1 MIFLRIYFYCT
12 NEWNIYLKEGTMG
25 SYSSYDIP
33 ETDSGEVFQ
42 RFTEYFKNNNIPADA
57 SLSDKLKQFRIQNN
71 LSYDQ
76 LAAITGITGELL
88 KKIEE
93 RHVYPSLKIIHQL
106 TRSLQK
112 AKAVAGSP
120 VEWGY
125 TVIKKDEIIQSKNE
139 RPKQEHKGL
148 GTTAHPAATVHEAVA
163 VKAYII
169 TLEGNYTKKDFS
181 IHNGEEFIHVKKGSI
196 KITLG
201 NQEVT
206 LQQGDSIYFLSLI
219 PHKIEN
225 SASHESI
232 IHVIVYQE

>member
-1 MIFLRIYFYCT
+1 
-12 NEWNIYLKEGTMG
+12 MG

-33 ETDSGEVFQ
+33 EADNGEVFQ
-42 RFTEYFKNNNIPADA
+42 RFTEYFKHNDIPASA
-57 SLSDKLKQFRIQNN
+57 SLSDKLKQFRQQNN
-71 LSYDQ
+71 LSYQ
-76 LAAITGITGELL
+76 ELAAITGITGELL
-88 KKIEE
+88 QKIEE
-93 RHVYPSLKIIHQL
+93 RQVYPSLKIIHQL
-106 TRSLQK
+106 THSLQK
-112 AKAVAGSP
+112 AQAIAGSP

-139 RPKQEHKGL
+139 RPKQEHKVPGL
-148 GTTAHPAATVHEAVA
+148 QGNPAAVVREAVA

-181 IHNGEEFIHVKKGSI
+181 IHNGEEFIHVKKGAI

-201 NQEVT
+201 ANEVT

-225 SASHESI
+225 IASHESI
-232 IHVIVYQE
+232 IHVIVYQES

>member
-1 MIFLRIYFYCT
+1 
-12 NEWNIYLKEGTMG
+12 MG
-25 SYSSYDIP
+25 SSSSYDIH
-33 ETDSGEVFQ
+33 ETDNSEVFQ
-42 RFTEYFKNNNIPADA
+42 RFTEYCKDKDIPANA
-57 SLSDKLKQFRIQNN
+57 SLSDKLKQFRVQNN
-71 LSYDQ
+71 LSYEQ
-76 LAAITGITGELL
+76 LAAITGITSELL
-88 KKIEE
+88 QKIED
-93 RHVYPSLKIIHQL
+93 RRVYPSLKIIHQL

-125 TVIKKDEIIQSKNE
+125 TVIKKDEVIQSKNE
-139 RPKQEHKGL
+139 RPKEHNCTGIQL
-148 GTTAHPAATVHEAVA
+148 PSAATANEAVA

-181 IHNGEEFIHVKKGSI
+181 IHNGEEFIHVKKGLI

-201 NQEVT
+201 SHEVI

-225 SASHESI
+225 IASHESI

>member
-1 MIFLRIYFYCT
+1 
-12 NEWNIYLKEGTMG
+12 MG
-25 SYSSYDIP
+25 SYASYDIP
-33 ETDSGEVFQ
+33 ETDNGEVFQ
-42 RFTEYFKNNNIPADA
+42 RFVEYFKNNNIPADA

-76 LAAITGITGELL
+76 LAAITGITTELL
-88 KKIEE
+88 KKIEG

-125 TVIKKDEIIQSKNE
+125 TVIKKDEVIQSKNE
-139 RPKQEHKGL
+139 RLKQEHKGL
-148 GTTAHPAATVHEAVA
+148 DTTVHPAVTVHEAVA

-169 TLEGNYTKKDFS
+169 TLEGNYAKKDFS
-181 IHNGEEFIHVKKGSI
+181 IHNGEEFIHVKKGAI
-196 KITLG
+196 KITLAT
-201 NQEVT
+201 NEVI

-225 SASHESI
+225 IAHHESI

>member
-1 MIFLRIYFYCT
+1 
-12 NEWNIYLKEGTMG
+12 MG

-33 ETDSGEVFQ
+33 DTDNSEVFQ
-42 RFTEYFKNNNIPADA
+42 RFTEYYTNNVLSSTA
-57 SLSDKLKQFRIQNN
+57 SLSDKLKQFRMQNN
-71 LSYDQ
+71 LTLEQ
-76 LAAITGITGELL
+76 LAAITGISGELL
-88 KKIEE
+88 QRIED

-112 AKAVAGSP
+112 AKALVAGSP

-125 TVIKKDEIIQSKNE
+125 TVIKKDEIITSKNE
-139 RPKQEHKGL
+139 RPKAQHNSVEAGL
-148 GTTAHPAATVHEAVA
+148 QRGETASEAVA

-181 IHNGEEFIHVKKGSI
+181 IHNGEEFIHVKKGAI

-201 NQEVT
+201 ANEVI

-225 SASHESI
+225 IASHESI

>member
-1 MIFLRIYFYCT
+1 MIFFRIYFICR
-12 NEWNIYLKEGTMG
+12 NEWNIYFKESTMG
-25 SYSSYDIP
+25 SYSLYDIP
-33 ETDSGEVFQ
+33 EADNGEVFQ
-42 RFTEYFKNNNIPADA
+42 RFTEYFKNKDIQANA
-57 SLSDKLKQFRIQNN
+57 SLSDKLKQFRVQNK
-71 LSYDQ
+71 LSYEQ
-76 LAAITGITGELL
+76 LAAITGITSELL
-88 KKIEE
+88 QKIEE
-93 RHVYPSLKIIHQL
+93 RQVYPSLKIIHQL

-139 RPKQEHKGL
+139 RPKERFHSGAHSHSA
-148 GTTAHPAATVHEAVA
+148 GTVNEAVA

-181 IHNGEEFIHVKKGSI
+181 IHNGEEFIHVKKGAI

-201 NQEVT
+201 ANEVT

-225 SASHESI
+225 IASHESI

>member
-1 MIFLRIYFYCT
+1 
-12 NEWNIYLKEGTMG
+12 MG
-25 SYSSYDIP
+25 SYSAYDIP
-33 ETDSGEVFQ
+33 ETDNSEVFQ
-42 RFTEYFKNNNIPADA
+42 RFSEYYRNNVIFSNA
-57 SLSDKLKQFRIQNN
+57 SLSDKLRHFRQQNN
-71 LSYDQ
+71 LTHEQ
-76 LAAITGITGELL
+76 LAAITGINGELL
-88 KKIEE
+88 QKIEE
-93 RHVYPSLKIIHQL
+93 RQVYPSLKIIHQL
-106 TRSLQK
+106 THSLQK
-112 AKAVAGSP
+112 AKAVADSP

-139 RPKQEHKGL
+139 RPKQQHKGL
-148 GTTAHPAATVHEAVA
+148 GVNASAETEPQAVP

-181 IHNGEEFIHVKKGSI
+181 IHNGEEFIHVKKGAI

-201 NQEVT
+201 ANEVV

-225 SASHESI
+225 IAPHESI

>member
-1 MIFLRIYFYCT
+1 MIFFRIYFICR
-12 NEWNIYLKEGTMG
+12 NEWNIYFKESTMG

-33 ETDSGEVFQ
+33 EADNGEVFQ
-42 RFTEYFKNNNIPADA
+42 RFTEYFKNKDIPANA
-57 SLSDKLKQFRIQNN
+57 SLSDKLKQFRVQNN
-71 LSYDQ
+71 LSYQQ

-88 KKIEE
+88 QKIEE

-125 TVIKKDEIIQSKNE
+125 TVIKKDEILQSKNE
-139 RPKQEHKGL
+139 RPKHEPKGP
-148 GTTAHPAATVHEAVA
+148 GVHRHSAETVNEVVG

-181 IHNGEEFIHVKKGSI
+181 IHNGEEFIHVKKGTI

-201 NQEVT
+201 ANEVT

-225 SASHESI
+225 IDSHESI

>member
-1 MIFLRIYFYCT
+1 
-12 NEWNIYLKEGTMG
+12 MG

-33 ETDSGEVFQ
+33 EADSGEVFQ
-42 RFTEYFKNNNIPADA
+42 RFTEYFKNKDIPANA
-57 SLSDKLKQFRIQNN
+57 SLSDKLKQFRVQNN
-71 LSYDQ
+71 LSYQQ
-76 LAAITGITGELL
+76 LAAITGITSELL
-88 KKIEE
+88 QKIEE

-139 RPKQEHKGL
+139 RPKDHSHTGIL
-148 GTTAHPAATVHEAVA
+148 THSAATVNEAA
-163 VKAYII
+163 IVKAYII

-181 IHNGEEFIHVKKGSI
+181 IHNGEEFIHVKKGAI

-201 NQEVT
+201 ANDVT

-225 SASHESI
+225 IASHESI